1 LCLFDPSLVFLA
13 KLKLEVQI
21 EERQMKKFLVIFITF
36 LTVFISS
43 ASGQNVPSQ
52 QLPMMHMAGLLGLV
66 ETIPLP
72 GDGYMD
78 HLTVDVKGQRL
89 FISGEAAKSL
99 ITVDL
104 AAGKVIHETKGLSAM
119 PKKAFYLPASN
130 EIWVTLT
137 DSSVVVIS
145 GTTYEVT
152 KTLKLSGYGDPNRG
166 ADNAAY
172 DPATHLIYAGVEVF
186 ENFGGSGEHG
196 STDASIDLV
205 DTTAAKLVG
214 SIKLPGGDPAGITID
229 PAGKRLYVTMGDIVE
244 GNSHVAVVDLD
255 KRAVVAQWPIIGGPV
270 PHTAGLDVAHHRLFV
285 GSRTVAHT
293 GNVGGGHQHEPGKLV
308 VMDTETGKV
317 VQVLDSVGGADDL
330 QYDAATGRIYFV
342 GTTGTVAVFKEIDP
356 DHFQLLGKVPTGAIA
371 KTGLWV
377 PELKRFYSAVPRH
390 YILTAR
396 HGTED
401 LLADLLKELNI
412 AQGVTAR
419 DKKAGWQ
426 TSMLSDLVIEEAH
439 LMVFDYLP

>member
-1 LCLFDPSLVFLA
+1 MKRFLA
-13 KLKLEVQI
+13 I
-21 EERQMKKFLVIFITF
+21 LVTL
-36 LTVFISS
+36 LTAFVSI
-43 ASGQNVPSQ
+43 GQGQQATNQ
-52 QLPMMHMAGLLGLV
+52 QLPMMHMSGILGLV

-78 HLTVDVKGQRL
+78 HLAADVKGQRL

-99 ITVDL
+99 IAVDL
-104 AAGKVIHETKGLSAM
+104 RTGKVIHETKGLSAM
-119 PKKAFYLPASN
+119 PKKPFYLPETN
-130 EIWVTLT
+130 EVWMTLT
-137 DSSVVVIS
+137 DSTVVAIS

-152 KTLKLSGYGDPNRG
+152 KTVKLSGYGDPNRG

-172 DPATHLIYAGVEVF
+172 DPAAHLIYAGVEVF
-186 ENFGGSGEHG
+186 EDFGGSGQHG
-196 STDASIDLV
+196 STDASIDIV
-205 DTTAAKLVG
+205 DTRTAKLVG
-214 SIKLPGGDPAGITID
+214 SIKLPGGDPAGITIE
-229 PAGKRLYVTMGDIVE
+229 PSGKRLYVTMGDIV
-244 GNSHVAVVDLD
+244 GGDSHVAVVDLE
-255 KRAVVAQWPIIGGPV
+255 KRAVVAQWPITGGPV
-270 PHTAGLDVAHHRLFV
+270 PHTAGLDAAHHRLFV
-285 GSRTVAHT
+285 GSRTIAHT
-293 GNVGGGHQHEPGKLV
+293 GNIGGGHQHEPGKLV

-342 GTTGTVAVFKEIDP
+342 GTTGTVAVFKEMDP
-356 DHFQLLGKVPTGAIA
+356 DHFQLLGKVPTGAIS

-377 PELKRFYSAVPRH
+377 PELNRFYSAVPRH

-396 HGTED
+396 HGTQD
-401 LLADLLKELNI
+401 LQADLLKELNI

-419 DKKAGWQ
+419 EKKSGWQ